1 MWLGCTK
8 ASSRLCTGKE
18 IRGQSTDPLGKMEIQ
33 KWATELVG
41 GSKRKASFNT
51 SPQITRCSVYHLSGL
66 VTKGLSKTNNSG
78 TQSFSRHFP
87 CRAGEQRWAHP
98 IEVPESHLPGQSPG
112 DFVLRITSP
121 KLTTDLYIIFLSLPS
136 HSSLPCFPLHFPGPH
151 NPDSPCRKC
160 TERCLFFSSVYSGQ
174 HEARAPSSQRASPNN
189 AGACYRRAGSP
200 TLLQGTLGGAE
211 LLLGGRGQ
219 CSIPPPPPRAH
230 LHDNKS
236 QWWKVQWKCLY
247 QHWKQQLTELLNQL

>member
-1 MWLGCTK
+1 
-8 ASSRLCTGKE
+8 
-18 IRGQSTDPLGKMEIQ
+18 MEIQ

-51 SPQITRCSVYHLSGL
+51 SPQITRCSVYHLRGL

-98 IEVPESHLPGQSPG
+98 IEVPESHLPGQSPR

-121 KLTTDLYIIFLSLPS
+121 KPGENPNSPLISISFSFLFHHTAVCLV
-136 HSSLPCFPLHFPGPH
+136 
-151 NPDSPCRKC
+151 SPCI
-160 TERCLFFSSVYSGQ
+160 
-174 HEARAPSSQRASPNN
+174 SQVPTTQTH
-189 AGACYRRAGSP
+189 RAGSAQSTASSSAP
-200 TLLQGTLGGAE
+200 FSLGSMKQEHPLLREHLQTMLAHAIEGLAVQHCCREPLVGLNCCWGAE
-211 LLLGGRGQ
+211 V
-219 CSIPPPPPRAH
+219 SAPSPPPPPRAH